1 MTLEDLRIGE
11 VVGIV
16 INDDRSVNTTIEDIQ
31 GNDIWVSDI
40 MIDIFMEPW
49 RERAFDVRVVRD
61 GKCYTFLV
69 EVVGREKQGN
79 LFFTHMICVSNITQ
93 IQRRASY
100 RLPDMFP
107 IYLRP
112 AYTDE
117 PYWECRGMDISE
129 KGAGLITT
137 ANWKVGEKLDCMF
150 ELAGEPYSFVAK
162 VRRRVEDLNEET
174 DEVRLGIEFM
184 DVETGDNVNMEHKM
198 QKLRKYVFKQQIER
212 QR

>member
-11 VVGIV
+11 VIGVV

-31 GNDIWVSDI
+31 GADILVSDI

-49 RERAFDVRVVRD
+49 RERAFDIRVVRD

-79 LFFTHMICVSNITQ
+79 LYFTRLIAVSNITQ

-107 IYLRP
+107 LYLRP
-112 AYTDE
+112 AYTED
-117 PYWECRGMDISE
+117 PYVECRGMDISE

-137 ANWKVGEKLDCMF
+137 EKWKVGEKLDCMF

-174 DEVRLGIEFM
+174 EEVRLGIEFM

-198 QKLRKYVFKQQIER
+198 QKLRKYVFRQQIER